1 MKRNRLFIAIL
12 CLALAAVLVS
22 CAEEKTE
29 TTKTENTKTETAAT
43 TSTAAPAEAPAAKP
57 AKVLSFDSETIEGE
71 KIADDYYKGYD
82 VILVNFM
89 STTCPPCVKEIPELQ
104 EIHEE
109 NNGFGVIGFVAD
121 TVDRKTGEKKSTLI
135 DDARNIKEKTGALY
149 PFVLPTLDIFNV
161 AMGKLVPV
169 FPMSYI
175 VDNTGKVIK
184 GPIAG
189 AHSKAEW
196 LDLLEEARNSISL

>member
-1 MKRNRLFIAIL
+1 MKRNRLFIAML

-29 TTKTENTKTETAAT
+29 TTGTVAAKTETTKTETTGNAT
-43 TSTAAPAEAPAAKP
+43 AAAKP
-57 AKVLSFDSETIEGE
+57 AKVFSFESETIEGD
-71 KIADDYYKGYD
+71 IISDDFFKGYD

-109 NNGFGVIGFVAD
+109 DNGFGVIGFVAD